1 MAWSWTDVA
10 NWVEVELRDTDTD
23 SGKVYVTADAWSRD
37 AGVTVRVRLQNV
49 SDGTTA
55 GESAD
60 VTSTTP
66 ADASFVATLAV
77 GPERYRLQVGS
88 ETPGARVFAI
98 GMLTSA

>member
-1 MAWSWTDVA
+1 MAWHWTDVA
-10 NWVEVELRDTDTD
+10 NFIPVELRDTDTET
-23 SGKVYVTADAWSRD
+23 GKVYVTADAWARD
-37 AGVTVRVRLQNV
+37 VGVTVRVRLQNV

-66 ADASFVATLAV
+66 ADASFQATLAT
-77 GPERYRLQVGS
+77 GPEWYHLQVGS
-88 ETPGARVFAI
+88 ETVGARVFAI